1 MIRVVFRLDLD
12 WDTVMIMIIN
22 MIIEHWKLKRDTN
35 KHEFRK
41 EEQIIL
47 LFLNVHNE
55 VDL

>member
-41 EEQIIL
+41 EDQIIL
-47 LFLNVHNE
+47 PFLNVHNE